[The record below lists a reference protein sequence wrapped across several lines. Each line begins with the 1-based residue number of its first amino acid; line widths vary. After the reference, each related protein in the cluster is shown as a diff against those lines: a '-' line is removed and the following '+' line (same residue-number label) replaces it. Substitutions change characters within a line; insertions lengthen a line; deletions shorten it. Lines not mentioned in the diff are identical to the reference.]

1 MSNLKIDFIADNARC
16 SDTGLGRKTKN
27 MTGKIIGL
35 FISIGL
41 IIAGL
46 SGEFVLKGTDS
57 GIALVIAGLIYL
69 IWDIISI
76 VRYRNKQK
84 ENKNLSE

>member
-1 MSNLKIDFIADNARC
+1 
-16 SDTGLGRKTKN
+16 

-35 FISIGL
+35 IISIGL

-46 SGEFVLKGTDS
+46 SGEFVLKGTNS
-57 GIALVIAGLIYL
+57 GLALAGFGFLWL
-69 IWDIISI
+69 IWDIIAI

-84 ENKNLSE
+84 ENN

>member
-1 MSNLKIDFIADNARC
+1 
-16 SDTGLGRKTKN
+16 
-27 MTGKIIGL
+27 
-35 FISIGL
+35 L